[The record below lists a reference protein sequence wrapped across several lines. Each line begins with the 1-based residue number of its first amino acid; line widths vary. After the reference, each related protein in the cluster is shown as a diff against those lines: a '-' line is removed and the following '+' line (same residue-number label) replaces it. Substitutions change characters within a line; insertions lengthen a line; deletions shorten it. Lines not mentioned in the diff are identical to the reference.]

1 LYGFLDK
8 LYNPAL
14 SKWSAPLGYRGVVMR
29 SLLQITMF
37 FLSLGHWKAIH
48 RKNGKAQDFPKGR
61 WMKDEKA
68 GAESPTGARSKL
80 Q

>member
-1 LYGFLDK
+1 MDFWINCTTRLYLNGAHHL
-8 LYNPAL
+8 AI
-14 SKWSAPLGYRGVVMR
+14 GGVVMR